1 MVIGRVTRRSYP
13 SVFKDEAVALA
24 ERGDKSVARI
34 AADLGIADNLLHRW
48 LRQKRNSAE
57 AGIKAFLGH
66 GRARDEELARLR
78 KEVRDLRETNEIL
91 KKAARI
97 FAKAEPR

>member
-1 MVIGRVTRRSYP
+1 MRRSYP
-13 SVFKDEAVALA
+13 SAFKDEAVALA

-57 AGIKAFLGH
+57 AWIKAFPLSWSC
-66 GRARDEELARLR
+66 
-78 KEVRDLRETNEIL
+78 T
-91 KKAARI
+91 
-97 FAKAEPR
+97 